1 MKLLT
6 LLKRPK
12 SSLSNIVVIAVF
24 LLIPFTLLAQS
35 SNYGTLLKGGTFTYT
50 GIMNVMGTY
59 ATSGPYLTKFHV
71 YTNYIVDEFGKAH
84 PFSGIQNY
92 EGVNARTYKSNNN
105 LVFIWG
111 DDQTLRKIQVEN
123 NLGINTVTIYYF
135 KPGDVRAAF
144 SSNYTAPNTG
154 GSYGYGSSSNGS
166 SSSQRQQ
173 SCKACHGT
181 GLCQSCNGRGM
192 VINKY
197 TGNYGTCTY
206 CSNPYKGK
214 CSTCKGSGKR

>member
-12 SSLSNIVVIAVF
+12 SSLLNIVVIAVF

-92 EGVNARTYKSNNN
+92 EGVNGRTYKSNNN

-111 DDQTLRKIQVEN
+111 DDQNARHAKVLGKDKI
-123 NLGINTVTIYYF
+123 LF
-135 KPGDVRAAF
+135 
-144 SSNYTAPNTG
+144 
-154 GSYGYGSSSNGS
+154 
-166 SSSQRQQ
+166 RQ
-173 SCKACHGT
+173 A
-181 GLCQSCNGRGM
+181 
-192 VINKY
+192 Y
-197 TGNYGTCTY
+197 
-206 CSNPYKGK
+206 
-214 CSTCKGSGKR
+214 